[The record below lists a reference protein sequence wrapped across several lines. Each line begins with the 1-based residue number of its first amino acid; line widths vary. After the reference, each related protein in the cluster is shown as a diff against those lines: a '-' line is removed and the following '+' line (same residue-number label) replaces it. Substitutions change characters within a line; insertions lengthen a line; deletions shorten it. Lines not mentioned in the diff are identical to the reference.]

1 MLNGEV
7 VEVIKNVRYLK
18 KQTQISIL
26 CFIRY
31 LIEIEEN
38 LAVTALTMI
47 LVTMLMPDA
56 KVNRKWMLSTKM
68 ANTVI
73 DIFKFLPTHFVSNR
87 DCFRQKG

>member
-31 LIEIEEN
+31 LIKIEEN
-38 LAVTALTMI
+38 LAVKALTVM
-47 LVTMLMPDA
+47 LVISRSWLVKVFDEFQVLVPLNFDA
-56 KVNRKWMLSTKM
+56 R
-68 ANTVI
+68 
-73 DIFKFLPTHFVSNR
+73 R
-87 DCFRQKG
+87 